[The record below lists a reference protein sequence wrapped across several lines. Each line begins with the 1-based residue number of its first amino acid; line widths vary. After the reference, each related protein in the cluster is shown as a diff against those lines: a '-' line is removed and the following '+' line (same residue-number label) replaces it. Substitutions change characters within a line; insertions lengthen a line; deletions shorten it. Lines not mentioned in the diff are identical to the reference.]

1 MIDYSKVQIAEDQ
14 ICYYSP
20 YRILIFETDEM
31 NRIADEKQRAKGE
44 TTYFD
49 VTNPDN
55 DDDGWYN
62 FYFDTNGKEVIQFYY
77 EYMDGSY
84 GDSIKMT
91 DEEKKIVMDK
101 IIEYYGGRDE
111 YERACAEYNE

>member
-14 ICYYSP
+14 IDYYSP
-20 YRILIFETDEM
+20 YRILIYETDEM
-31 NRIADEKQRAKGE
+31 NRVADKKQRAKGE

-49 VTNPDN
+49 DTNLEN
-55 DDDGWYN
+55 DDEGWYN
-62 FYFDTNGKEVIQFYY
+62 FYFDTNGKEIIQFYY
-77 EYMDGSY
+77 EYMNGDY
-84 GDSIKMT
+84 GDSIEMT

-101 IIEYYGGRDE
+101 IIEYYGGKEE